1 MHGMEVSDL
10 FEVRVNDEMSEYSLK
25 VKDLK
30 ASLVVFI

>member
-1 MHGMEVSDL
+1 MHGGIRSDL

-25 VKDLK
+25 VKGLK